1 MKQSPLVPLKERS
14 PYHNGRDTLEEE
26 VLITIMALLIVLASF
41 LSIVLGKVRLPSLV
55 GFIIA
60 GIIIHNYV
68 DVPEGT
74 EDVVSIFSNLGLIML
89 MFTIG
94 MEIDINKLKIQ
105 GKFAMA
111 IAIIQIPVMIF
122 AGLIAGSAMGFSS
135 AQALTFGAILAGA
148 STAVVLAVLKANN
161 VLSQE
166 KMDILVLVMIIE
178 DITQVILI
186 SILTPMMQGG
196 EQGMNTD
203 ALILLILSIA
213 VFMVVSFAL
222 GLKVIPRAIDW
233 VYKRSSDETI
243 SLLCIG
249 LVFVFALLANMVG
262 LSVAIGAFL
271 AGVMVGMSR
280 PKHAVEHFVDPLKTL
295 FMAMFFISV
304 GMEVSVPNLVQNIP
318 TILGFYLIFATCMFI
333 AVNIGYWV
341 GNGDARSGWVSAM
354 SMCTMGEFAF
364 IISALALKYKV
375 FDESFYSSVIGAAIL
390 SMIILPLLVRSS
402 DKTYA
407 AANKVC
413 PKPIKRFVAFM
424 TKERDLLYHGLAVV
438 SYRSKERFNKGL
450 TNSAFLITLIVIIEI
465 VFYFIYTPLS
475 FWLANNVGGLTEY
488 QWRLIILFANIV
500 ILLDPCRR
508 LAKFLRLI
516 VYITE
521 RGRNHINE
529 ITHRAEDTPKL
540 YEYISTLHIGAAMTV
555 VIVILVPNGIEN
567 FWHVVI
573 LLLVLAMAMLSQFY
587 KLKKAVRTDKT
598 EGTKTETAAD
608 GPERTD
614 SEETT
619 DSAGGSS

>member
-1 MKQSPLVPLKERS
+1 
-14 PYHNGRDTLEEE
+14 
-26 VLITIMALLIVLASF
+26 MALLIVLASF

-68 DVPEGT
+68 SVPEGT

-111 IAIIQIPVMIF
+111 IAIIQIPLMIF

-135 AQALTFGAILAGA
+135 TQALTFGAILAGA

-318 TILGFYLIFATCMFI
+318 TILVFYLIFATCMFI

-407 AANKVC
+407 AANKIC
-413 PKPIKRFVAFM
+413 PKPIKRFAAFM
-424 TKERDLLYHGLAVV
+424 TRERDLLYHGLAVV
-438 SYRSKERFNKGL
+438 SYKSKERFNKGL

-475 FWLANNVGGLTEY
+475 FWLANNVGGLTEH

-567 FWHVVI
+567 LWHVVI
-573 LLLVLAMAMLSQFY
+573 LLVVLVMAMLSQFY
-587 KLKKAVRTDKT
+587 KLRKAVNPDKT
-598 EGTKTETAAD
+598 EETKTETSGE
-608 GPERTD
+608 GPERAD
-614 SEETT
+614 SEETA
-619 DSAGGSS
+619 DSADSSS